1 MLLPLSLLLWASY
14 FVQTSLSLN
23 MRLSV
28 GDGCANYGIY
38 ACATE
43 GSILICNYAS
53 VQTLVWQLSNTCDA
67 GTFCGFLNGL
77 PYCLPTVRTIP
88 APTTSALIINE
99 SPTPPLPIPPSPP
112 PPPFPATVTTL
123 QNPPPQTSESNPSN
137 PSDTIPSLPKIK
149 KAVYIDASTNSAQTD
164 LSLSVPTPTTTN
176 PYNVIIL
183 AFWLSSAGA
192 WDAAYTWT
200 HLPPETR
207 TSYIE
212 AYHRSGKL
220 VLVSAFGSTEN
231 PTTEG
236 KDPVQTATR
245 LAEFV
250 KESGFDGVD
259 VDWEDNAAME
269 AGSGEAWLVT
279 FTRVL
284 REALPRPRYVISH
297 APQAPYFVD
306 DRGRYKGG
314 GYLTVDREVGELIDW
329 YNVQFYNQGSTRY
342 DTCQTLFYESGGW
355 FQGTSVF
362 EIVGKG
368 VDVGKV
374 VVGKP
379 ITTAGV
385 MNTGFMEAW
394 DLAQCFSKAKEMG
407 WNAGV
412 MGWQYSLDPSF
423 NWIKTLSDALE

>member
-14 FVQTSLSLN
+14 LVQTSSSLN
-23 MRLSV
+23 ARVSA

-43 GSILICNYAS
+43 GSILICNYA
-53 VQTLVWQLSNTCDA
+53 T
-67 GTFCGFLNGL
+67 
-77 PYCLPTVRTIP
+77 
-88 APTTSALIINE
+88 PTTSALNE

-112 PPPFPATVTTL
+112 PTPNPTTTTTL
-123 QNPPPQTSESNPSN
+123 QNPPPQPSELNPTESNPSN
-137 PSDTIPSLPKIK
+137 PSNTIPSIPKIK
-149 KAVYIDASTNSAQTD
+149 KVVYIDASTNSAQTGFD
-164 LSLSVPTPTTTN
+164 LGVPTPTTTN

-183 AFWLSSAGA
+183 AFWLSSPTTGA

-212 AYHRSGKL
+212 AYHRSKKL

-236 KDPVQTATR
+236 KDPVQTAMR

-306 DRGRYKGG
+306 DRG
-314 GYLTVDREVGELIDW
+314 
-329 YNVQFYNQGSTRY
+329 
-342 DTCQTLFYESGGW
+342 
-355 FQGTSVF
+355 
-362 EIVGKG
+362 
-368 VDVGKV
+368 
-374 VVGKP
+374 
-379 ITTAGV
+379 
-385 MNTGFMEAW
+385 
-394 DLAQCFSKAKEMG
+394 
-407 WNAGV
+407 
-412 MGWQYSLDPSF
+412 
-423 NWIKTLSDALE
+423 